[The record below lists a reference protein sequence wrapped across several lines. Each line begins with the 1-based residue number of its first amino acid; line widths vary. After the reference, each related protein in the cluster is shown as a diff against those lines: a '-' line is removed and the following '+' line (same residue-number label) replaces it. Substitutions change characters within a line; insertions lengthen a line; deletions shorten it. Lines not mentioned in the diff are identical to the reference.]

1 MTSAQ
6 CALPD
11 HTIDAFRCRLGPRK
25 PRQSSQNTQNSNP
38 ETENIVQTS
47 LKLGHAR
54 LETFPQLSQHCLDSD
69 RDATSCRAHQYMK
82 LVADEGQ
89 TVWDVKSQRSSLH
102 RLFSVR
108 FFYRWLVCIRRDAQ
122 QIVVFGFA
130 DGRSTQHMQEEQ
142 GTQRERCASK
152 TLSSHRCRFPH
163 KRQRRQHF
171 HAKTEA
177 RLDRVVSPTTR
188 SAQRCH

>member
-1 MTSAQ
+1 
-6 CALPD
+6 
-11 HTIDAFRCRLGPRK
+11 
-25 PRQSSQNTQNSNP
+25 
-38 ETENIVQTS
+38 
-47 LKLGHAR
+47 
-54 LETFPQLSQHCLDSD
+54 
-69 RDATSCRAHQYMK
+69 MK

-89 TVWDVKSQRSSLH
+89 TEWDVKSQRSSLH

-122 QIVVFGFA
+122 QIVVFGFS

-152 TLSSHRCRFPH
+152 TLGWHHCSLKRSKENFPH
-163 KRQRRQHF
+163 KRQRRQYF

-177 RLDRVVSPTTR
+177 RLDRVVVGTTR
-188 SAQRCH
+188 SALRVSLGLRLQKAVSCFVIGSLMFTCL